1 MSGSALYAGAVVH
14 ARLRP
19 VRHRLRYR
27 MQLMLLDLD
36 ELPALDRRLR
46 LFGYNRRG
54 LLSFHDA
61 DHGNGL
67 PGALRA
73 HVEGHLRQAGI
84 DPVGGRIAVL
94 CMPRLM
100 GMVFNPI
107 SVFLCHDADNVL
119 RAVLYEVNNTFGQRH
134 TYLVPVEEQ
143 GDRTVRQHCDKHF
156 FVSPFMEM
164 RLSYAFRLSLPA
176 DKVSLAIDAHDAA
189 GPILF
194 AAFTGR
200 QRLLNDRA
208 LLIAFL
214 GQPLQALRV
223 FGAIHW
229 EALKLWVKG
238 LRLHDRPPAPA
249 DPVTIVNP
257 GRSP

>member
-1 MSGSALYAGAVVH
+1 MSGSALYMGAVVH

-27 MQLMLLDLD
+27 MMFMLLDLD
-36 ELPALDRRLR
+36 ELPALDRRLT

-61 DHGNGL
+61 DHGDGS
-67 PGALRA
+67 PRTLRA
-73 HVEGHLRQAGI
+73 HVEAHLRQAGI
-84 DPVGGRIAVL
+84 DPTGGRISVL
-94 CMPRLM
+94 CMPRVL

-107 SVFLCHDADNVL
+107 SVFLCHGADGVL

-134 TYLVPVEEQ
+134 AYLIPVE
-143 GDRTVRQHCDKHF
+143 GPVDGTVRQRCDKRF

-176 DKVSLAIDAHDAA
+176 EKMSLAIDAHDAA
-189 GPILF
+189 GPILS

-200 QRLLNDRA
+200 RRRLDDRA
-208 LLIAFL
+208 LLLAFL

-223 FGAIHW
+223 LGGIHW
-229 EALKLWVKG
+229 EALRLWAKG
-238 LRLHDRPPAPA
+238 LRLHDRPEPPA